1 MNDDKTL
8 ISKYG
13 AALRT
18 VMSAIP
24 VLSPLATAWSEFES
38 SKNEKRLQ
46 LFIDC
51 LNAITSV
58 HSKEIDAIKND
69 TSKIEERVAL
79 LEVTLDKVVKE
90 WQPTKVKLH
99 AQLFV
104 GNMISDDPIQLKMSI
119 LERFSE
125 LSIDDLNILAKLTTD
140 SSIQVSEL
148 NGSLNDL
155 IPSLSKLESRGLIT
169 QTGPGA
175 RSIFTTASSSDNWQR
190 QWQNKFYTSTPLGTQ
205 LWTALNKI
213 K

>member
-1 MNDDKTL
+1 MNDDKMQVGE
-8 ISKYG
+8 YG
-13 AALRT
+13 AILRT

-38 SKNEKRLQ
+38 SKNEKRLK
-46 LFIDC
+46 LFIDS

-69 TSKIEERVAL
+69 SSKIEERVTL

-90 WQPTKVKLH
+90 WQPEKVELH
-99 AQLFV
+99 ARLFV

-125 LSIDDLNILAKLTTD
+125 LSIDDLNILAQLTTD

-205 LWTALNKI
+205 LLTALNKI